1 VTTPNATS
9 RRSRS
14 TNQSAPATFES
25 AYQELR
31 EVIARLEGGGL
42 GLDEAVQL
50 FERGRELVGACE
62 QAVAGA
68 ELRVTRLS
76 AESAT
81 PLSELTAEA

>member
-1 VTTPNATS
+1 VTTPNATA

-14 TNQSAPATFES
+14 SDPSTPATFES

-31 EVIARLEGGGL
+31 DVIARLEGGGL

-50 FERGRELVGACE
+50 FERGRELVGVCE

-76 AESAT
+76 PESAT
-81 PLSELTAEA
+81 PLSELTPDA